1 MDTEIQEQLKRIEKH
16 LNDQGILNKEVLCFQ
31 EAATY
36 LSVSKSQLYKLTSTN
51 RIPFYKP
58 TGKMVY
64 FRRTE
69 LDSWLL
75 ANRFDTIDEIKSKVD
90 LMYKEG
96 RVKR

>member
-16 LNDQGILNKEVLCFQ
+16 LIDQGILNKEVLCFA

-75 ANRFDTIDEIKSKVD
+75 GNRFNTIDEIKSKVD

-96 RVKR
+96 RTKK